1 MTMKKSVKH
10 LLAFVVALLLLNA
23 GSSSNAAPSHRE
35 FFYYKPHLQPLR
47 YNLSITTKSEALAL
61 FGPGPQEEHEDL
73 LRLSQ
78 KVQKAGEGLFEIALT
93 VDEINPIKAGAKESN
108 FHLTP
113 RGGSAYE
120 RKDIIG
126 NTGRT
131 IINLLG
137 VEKEV
142 QGIPHFGSVY
152 FHPQNLSGPP
162 LDLYPVMNMLYP
174 QFPLRFIKEG
184 DSWQV
189 ENEFLIES
197 AQALPIRGLGT
208 LKHELNMTVK
218 KDMEY
223 TLIGYV
229 RKGNYQTAHIGFTG
243 VFRMEGEM
251 ITEAGGDYIEG
262 TGKISGELHFAPSE
276 GLLVEVSMKSEI
288 NQQKSMDGNAVH
300 WFNSEV
306 NMAAFLAQ
314 RSAAITWLTNHDIH
328 LVLSDMG
335 DE

>member
-1 MTMKKSVKH
+1 MKKSRKH

-23 GSSSNAAPSHRE
+23 GVSSDAAPSHPE
-35 FFYYKPHLQPLR
+35 FLYYKPHLQPLR

-61 FGPGPQEEHEDL
+61 FGAGPQEEHEDL

-78 KVQKAGEGLFEIALT
+78 KVLEADEGLFEIVLT
-93 VDEINPIKAGAKESN
+93 VDEINPREAGAKESD

-126 NTGRT
+126 NSGRT
-131 IINLLG
+131 FINLLG
-137 VEKEV
+137 VPEEV

-162 LDLYPVMNMLYP
+162 LDLYPVMNMIYP

-184 DSWQV
+184 DRWQV
-189 ENEFLIES
+189 ENEISIES

-208 LKHELNMTVK
+208 LKHELNMTVR
-218 KDMEY
+218 KDTEY

-229 RKGNYQTAHIGFTG
+229 KKGNYQTAHIEFTG
-243 VFRMEGEM
+243 DFRMEGEM

-262 TGKISGELHFAPSE
+262 SGKTSGELYFAPEE
-276 GLLVEVSMKSEI
+276 GLLVEVSMQTEI
-288 NQQKSMDGNAVH
+288 NQQKSKDGNVVH

-306 NMAAFLAQ
+306 NMATFLAQ
-314 RSAAITWLTNHDIH
+314 RSAAITWLTDLDLH
-328 LVLSDMG
+328 LVLSEAD
-335 DE
+335 DK